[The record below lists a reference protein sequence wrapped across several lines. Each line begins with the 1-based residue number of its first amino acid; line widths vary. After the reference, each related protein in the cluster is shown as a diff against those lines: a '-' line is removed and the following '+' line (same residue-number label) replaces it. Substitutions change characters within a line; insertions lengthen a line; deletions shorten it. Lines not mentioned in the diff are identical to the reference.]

1 MKTPSLDATRAF
13 YRASPF
19 MVDLGIEPTQ
29 VREGRVHSELL
40 LQSRHHQHTG
50 QVHAGVTN
58 AMADQAMGAAA
69 QTLAPEGRW
78 ALTAELK
85 TSHLRA
91 AKGERLEC
99 EAWVVRGGRS
109 LSFTEAEVYAVNG
122 AQRTLVVKASAT
134 MALVEARA

>member
-1 MKTPSLDATRAF
+1 MKLIDLEAVRGF

-29 VREGRVHSELL
+29 VGEGRVHSELA
-40 LQSRHHQHTG
+40 LQPRHHQHTG

-58 AMADQAMGAAA
+58 AMADQTMGAAA
-69 QTLAPEGRW
+69 QTLAPTGRW
-78 ALTAELK
+78 VLTAELK

-91 AKGERLEC
+91 AKGERLHC
-99 EAWVVRGGRS
+99 EAWVVRAGRT
-109 LSFTEAEVYAVNG
+109 LSFTEAEVYAVLG

-134 MALVEARA
+134 MALVESRS

>member
-1 MKTPSLDATRAF
+1 MTTDLEVVRGF

-29 VREGRVHSELL
+29 VGEGRVHSELQ
-40 LQSRHHQHTG
+40 LQPRHHQHTG

-58 AMADQAMGAAA
+58 AMADQTMGAAA

-91 AKGERLEC
+91 AKGERLQC
-99 EAWVVRGGRS
+99 EAWVVRGGRT
-109 LSFTEAEVYAVNG
+109 LSFTEAEVYAVSG
-122 AQRTLVVKASAT
+122 ARRTLVVKASAT
-134 MALVEARA
+134 MALVESRP